1 MNETDALRQLQAE
14 WAEALDEGHHQ
25 EQERLLDLGWHVG
38 PVYTLHLDRKPLVAL
53 KYMDTAVVW
62 IKPSSLLRALDRIVD
77 SRDPEEAEEEV
88 PWYDLGDNCFVLEVC
103 DCGYPECGSTL
114 GELHIMDGDL
124 YIGLVADARG
134 GRLHLTYPQYA
145 SPFPIRLPLERFYA
159 EYTETVRLL
168 SEYAETVRF
177 LFAQGGGDLR
187 EEDDVLPSPLVDGWV
202 VQLEPGGRTW
212 RSEKWLTW
220 EKDSGFRQPPSPE
233 RKLKDKLLWEEV
245 LKYEAE
251 LARGDRPE

>member
-1 MNETDALRQLQAE
+1 
-14 WAEALDEGHHQ
+14 
-25 EQERLLDLGWHVG
+25 
-38 PVYTLHLDRKPLVAL
+38 
-53 KYMDTAVVW
+53 
-62 IKPSSLLRALDRIVD
+62 
-77 SRDPEEAEEEV
+77 
-88 PWYDLGDNCFVLEVC
+88 
-103 DCGYPECGSTL
+103 
-114 GELHIMDGDL
+114 MDGDL

-134 GRLHLTYPQYA
+134 GRLRLTHPQYA

-159 EYTETVRLL
+159 EYTDTVRLL

-177 LFAQGGGDLR
+177 LFAQGGGDSR
-187 EEDDVLPSPLVDGWV
+187 EEDDGLPSPLVDGWV
-202 VQLEPGGRTW
+202 VHLEPGGRTW

-251 LARGDRPE
+251 LACGDRPE